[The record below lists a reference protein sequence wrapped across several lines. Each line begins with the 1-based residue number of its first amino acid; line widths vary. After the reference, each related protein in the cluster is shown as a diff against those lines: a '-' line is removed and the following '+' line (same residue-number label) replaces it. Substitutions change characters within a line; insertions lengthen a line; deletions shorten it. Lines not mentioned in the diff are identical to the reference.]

1 MISTREKEII
11 KVFKNN
17 GGVLRQSNLRE
28 NGFHQETITSL
39 YKKGIIEK
47 INRGLYKLKEYE
59 PDNNLD
65 LVYASLQ
72 TKKGVVCLI
81 SALSFHEIT
90 DEIPDKVQLAIPKGA
105 RRNKII
111 YPKVKFYNFS
121 EETWEAGIEEI
132 DESGHTFRVYSAAKT
147 IADCI
152 KFRSQ
157 IGMDVV
163 IDAIKRSLKDN
174 KTDHLEIFKYTELC
188 RVDKI
193 ARPILEALI

>member
-1 MISTREKEII
+1 MVSVREKEII
-11 KVFKNN
+11 KAFKNN
-17 GGVLRQSNLRE
+17 GGVLRQSKLRK
-28 NGFHQETITSL
+28 NGFHQDTITSL

-72 TKKGVVCLI
+72 SEKGVVCLI

-90 DEIPDKVQLAIPKGA
+90 DEIPTEVQLAIPKGA
-105 RRNKII
+105 RRNII
-111 YPKVKFYNFS
+111 SFPKVKFYNFS
-121 EETWEAGIEEI
+121 QETWEAGILDIE
-132 DESGHTFRVYSAAKT
+132 ESGHTFRVYNAAKT

-163 IDAIKRSLKDN
+163 IDAIKRSLREKKADPL
-174 KTDHLEIFKYTELC
+174 KIYEYSELC

-193 ARPILEALI
+193 ARPILETLI